1 MYDFRSLMRY
11 GFVIDQDRC
20 IGCHACTV
28 ACKEEHQ
35 VPIGVF
41 RTWVKY
47 VETGQFPETRRHFGV
62 MRCNHCDDAPCIE
75 ICPTHSLFRRSD
87 GIVDFDNR
95 RCIGCKGCMQA
106 CPYDALYID
115 PNSNTAAKCNFCAH
129 RVEQNLEPA
138 CVIVC
143 PTQAILAGDLDDSG
157 SKTGAVIANG
167 NTAVRKPEKGT
178 RPKLHYVGIH
188 DDLLQPT
195 RLLKLN
201 SLLFADR
208 RDTPMAL
215 GTFDAKQTREV
226 YDVPHFA
233 PWGWKI
239 AAYLWTKSIAAGV
252 LLVLASLMFSR
263 QSSALI
269 NVISPIIALAAIA
282 ATLALL
288 VFDLK
293 RPDRFLFLL
302 MTPNFRS
309 WLVLGG
315 NILMVYALLAA
326 AWLFFGLSGPDVP
339 AVIVWPTMVLAIATA
354 AYSAFLFAQ
363 AKGRDFWRHKW
374 FNAWQ
379 LLVQALIAGSA
390 VQLIATILRQPIA
403 AEQARHFAS
412 AFKVSLVLW
421 LINLAME
428 LVLPQ
433 RTAEERIARRSLIRG
448 PLRRHF
454 LSFVILGALCP
465 LGILAVLGNSPGL
478 VAVASIMALSGLFW
492 FEYLWVRAGQS
503 VPLS

>member
-1 MYDFRSLMRY
+1 MRY
-11 GFVIDQDRC
+11 GFIIDQDRC

-47 VETGQFPETRRHFGV
+47 VETGAFPETKRHFGV

-95 RCIGCKGCMQA
+95 RCIGCKSCMQA

-115 PNSNTAAKCNFCAH
+115 PNSHTAAKCNFCAH

-143 PTQAILAGDLDDSG
+143 PTQAILAGDMDDSS
-157 SKTGAVIANG
+157 SKTGAVIANRK
-167 NTAVRKPEKGT
+167 TSVRKPEKGT
-178 RPKLHYVGIH
+178 QPKLHYVGIH

-195 RLLKLN
+195 RLLKQN
-201 SLLFADR
+201 TMLFADR

-215 GTFDAKQTREV
+215 GTFDARQPREV
-226 YDVPHFA
+226 YDVPHPA

-252 LLVLASLMFSR
+252 LLISALLMFLGSP
-263 QSSALI
+263 STLS
-269 NVISPIIALAAIA
+269 NTISPIISLVAIA
-282 ATLALL
+282 ATLVLL
-288 VFDLK
+288 IFDLK
-293 RPDRFLFLL
+293 RPDRFFYMLI
-302 MTPNFRS
+302 MPNFRS

-315 NILMVYALLAA
+315 NILVVYGALAA
-326 AWLFFGLSGPDVP
+326 AWLFFGLSESGVP
-339 AVIVWPTMVLAIATA
+339 AVVVWPTIVLAIGTA
-354 AYSAFLFAQ
+354 SYSAFLFAQ

-379 LLVQALIAGSA
+379 LLLQALIAGTA
-390 VQLIATILRQPIA
+390 VQLVPIMFEQPIFSD
-403 AEQARHFAS
+403 QMPRFGPAS
-412 AFKVSLVLW
+412 ALLQLFLILW
-421 LINLAME
+421 LITLVIE
-428 LVLPQ
+428 VVLPS
-433 RTAEERIARRSLIRG
+433 RTAEERIARRSLLRG
-448 PLRRHF
+448 PLSGRF
-454 LSFVILGALCP
+454 LGFAIILGALCP
-465 LGILAVLGNSPGL
+465 LGILALFGHLPML
-478 VAVASIMALSGLFW
+478 VSIAAIMALFGLFW
-492 FEYLWVRAGQS
+492 FEYVWVRAGQS

>member
-1 MYDFRSLMRY
+1 MRY

-47 VETGQFPETRRHFGV
+47 VETGAFPETKRHFGV

-95 RCIGCKGCMQA
+95 RCIGCKSCMQA

-129 RVEQNLEPA
+129 RIEQNLEPA

-143 PTQAILAGDLDDSG
+143 PTQAILAGDLDDSS
-157 SKTGAVIANG
+157 SKTGAVIANKK
-167 NTAVRKPEKGT
+167 TAVRKQEKGT
-178 RPKLHYVGIH
+178 QPKLHYVGIH

-208 RDTPMAL
+208 RDTPMTL
-215 GTFDAKQTREV
+215 GTFDARETREV
-226 YDVPHFA
+226 YDVPHPA

-252 LLVLASLMFSR
+252 LLVLAWLMFLGHGNR
-263 QSSALI
+263 RM
-269 NVISPIIALAAIA
+269 NVISPIIALVGVA

-288 VFDLK
+288 IFDLK
-293 RPDRFLFLL
+293 RPDRFYYLL
-302 MTPNFRS
+302 TTPNFRS

-315 NILMVYALLAA
+315 NILAVYGALAA
-326 AWLFFGLSGPDVP
+326 TWLFFGLSQSEVP
-339 AVIVWPTMVLAIATA
+339 AVIVWPTIVLAIGTA

-390 VQLIATILRQPIA
+390 VQLIVIMLQQPIA
-403 AEQARHFAS
+403 GDQARNCES
-412 AFKVSLVLW
+412 ALKVSLVLW
-421 LINLAME
+421 LINLGVE

-433 RTAEERIARRSLIRG
+433 RTAEERMARRSLIRG
-448 PLRRHF
+448 PLSRHF
-454 LSFVILGALCP
+454 LSFAIVGVLCP
-465 LGILAVLGNSPGL
+465 LGILAALGNSPAL
-478 VAVASIMALSGLFW
+478 VAVASIMALFGLFW

>member
-1 MYDFRSLMRY
+1 MRY

-47 VETGQFPETRRHFGV
+47 VETGEFPETRRHFGV

-129 RVEQNLEPA
+129 RIEQNLEPA

-143 PTQAILAGDLDDSG
+143 PTQAILAGDLDDSN
-157 SKTGAVIANG
+157 SKTGAVIANRK
-167 NTAVRKPEKGT
+167 TSVRKPEKET
-178 RPKLHYVGIH
+178 QPKLYYVGIH

-195 RLLKLN
+195 RLLKQN
-201 SLLFADR
+201 TLLFADR
-208 RDTPMAL
+208 RDTPMTL
-215 GTFDAKQTREV
+215 GAFDAGQTREV
-226 YDVPHFA
+226 YDVPHPA

-252 LLVLASLMFSR
+252 LLI
-263 QSSALI
+263 SALLMI
-269 NVISPIIALAAIA
+269 LRFPSALSNIVSPIIALVAVA

-288 VFDLK
+288 IFDLK
-293 RPDRFLFLL
+293 RPDRFFYMLI
-302 MTPNFRS
+302 TPNFRS

-315 NILMVYALLAA
+315 NILMVYGALAGV
-326 AWLFFGLSGPDVP
+326 WLYCGLSKSDVP
-339 AVIVWPTMVLAIATA
+339 AVIVWLTVVFAVGTA

-379 LLVQALIAGSA
+379 LLVQALVAGSA
-390 VQLIATILRQPIA
+390 VQWSAAMLQRLIPFD
-403 AEQARHFAS
+403 QARYCAS
-412 AFKVSLVLW
+412 ALKISLILW
-421 LINLAME
+421 LINLAIE

-433 RTAEERIARRSLIRG
+433 RTAEEHMARRSLIRG
-448 PLRRHF
+448 PLSRHF
-454 LSFVILGALCP
+454 LSLVVLGVLCP
-465 LGILAVLGNSPGL
+465 LGILAVFGNSTTL
-478 VAVASIMALSGLFW
+478 VTVAALMALFGLFW
-492 FEYLWVRAGQS
+492 FEYVWVRAAQS